1 MIFIVG
7 NAKFSMSDKKSSDRL
22 VENWNKAV
30 GRGDMVIHIGEFAKD
45 NIEYF
50 QSVLNG
56 LTVYITN
63 SSNSDLKGTK
73 FKNLFL
79 YDDLTFSQRKNPDK
93 KVLCVLNT
101 SAENLTDSNKPEVV
115 GEADSDW
122 THKYAGQR
130 IVGHDYMYLLKK
142 TVINVDQ
149 SLWKNTPVPFTE
161 ILRGI
166 TNG

>member
-79 YDDLTFSQRKNPDK
+79 YDDLLFPNAKTRIK
-93 KVLCVLNT
+93 KFYV
-101 SAENLTDSNKPEVV
+101 S
-115 GEADSDW
+115 
-122 THKYAGQR
+122 
-130 IVGHDYMYLLKK
+130 
-142 TVINVDQ
+142 
-149 SLWKNTPVPFTE
+149 
-161 ILRGI
+161 
-166 TNG
+166 